1 MRLLNVDSFEFE
13 EFFYAKPPPYA
24 ILSHTWG
31 SDSEEVSYRDVRE
44 GRLRTPATR
53 PDKITGCCQK
63 AKEDGYKY
71 VWVDTC
77 CIDKTNS
84 VELQEAIN
92 SMFRWYRDADIC
104 YAYLA
109 DVAPVSNTSAFNAAF
124 AASRWFQR
132 GWTLQELI
140 APHNLRFYNKGW
152 TFVGNKGD
160 LCDLVEEITGIP
172 TNFLLGMAELH
183 HASVAQRMSW
193 AAKRITK
200 RQEDMAYCL
209 LGIFGIYMPM
219 IYGEGDKAFRRLQ
232 EHIMKDVGDDS
243 ILAWDLDPSGWT
255 PACAAGI
262 TPGSALAP
270 APSFFANSGQVTAVD
285 RSGHSFDVQG
295 GTIRLPVRLY
305 TTPAGE
311 IVGLLKCGPEAN
323 RQTVVGIP
331 LAAAPGGNSDTYF
344 RVAGRQALLAATT
357 EASGT
362 AVVRIQLDGRQ
373 EPSQGIE
380 ACWFHI
386 RKTVPDLELISVH
399 PSGCWHKERAL
410 IEATIEPAAAGA
422 KIVIA
427 RFRQTTAAATAADF
441 LAVVTVDAQ
450 ADPSCHLMIAGR
462 ETPTEEIADNASVW
476 KSMVADTTSA
486 SNTATHLSL
495 SLETLQAS
503 PSQRRFILKT
513 VALPNRP
520 DTTVNVTAAL
530 ELNGVVALQDD
541 FQRMHDCRIKDI
553 KGLQHKVADVK
564 RAIADKRAELE
575 KVQQEIEALKKEE
588 ARVGTELADEQGRE
602 RDLLTEYRR
611 IRKGQ
616 VHYYERI
623 VDMDG
628 LADMYETGEAQ
639 SHGTNRVVSKIAGQ
653 ILPYAIRDRHAA
665 LTRLLFNHAA
675 NFSVLDLEGRTA
687 LTHAILTGSL
697 PLVRE
702 LLSRGADVRPADQ
715 NGRTYLHLAA
725 ALGSDDIAGLLLD
738 RGAQVWW
745 LDKDGLSPLHI
756 AADHGSEAMV
766 RLLLARGAGPAA
778 VTLVNQTPRD
788 LAIRAG
794 HDAVAKILK
803 AAESGKSRKDPGRT
817 ASTHLATPTGPSA
830 AQQDQGQ
837 KKPVQDTARAMKK
850 LPTKTTSP
858 ASSLATAVALGIVA
872 QGSAQRPQRPDGA
885 TNVRSMVERVIRGVY
900 DK

>member
-31 SDSEEVSYRDVRE
+31 SDSEEVSYRDVLD

-77 CIDKTNS
+77 CIDKTNL

-92 SMFRWYRDADIC
+92 SMFRWYRDANIC

-109 DVAPVSNTSAFNAAF
+109 DVTPVGGTSTFNAAF

-152 TFVGNKGD
+152 TFVGNKGN
-160 LCDLVEEITGIP
+160 LYELVEEITGIP
-172 TNFLLGMAELH
+172 SDFLLGIVKLH
-183 HASVAQRMSW
+183 DASVAQRMSW
-193 AAKRITK
+193 AAKRVTK

-209 LGIFGIYMPM
+209 LGIFGVSMPM

-232 EHIMKDVGDDS
+232 EHIMKDVADDS
-243 ILAWDLDPSGWT
+243 ILAWDLDQSGWT

-270 APSFFANSGQVTAVD
+270 APSFFAKSGQVTAVD

-311 IVGLLKCGPEAN
+311 IIGLLKCGPEAN

-331 LAAAPGGNSDTYF
+331 LAAAPGGNSDNTYF

-380 ACWFHI
+380 TCWFHI
-386 RKTVPDLELISVH
+386 GKTLPDLDLINVH
-399 PSGCWHKERAL
+399 PSGCWHKDRAL
-410 IEATIEPAAAGA
+410 IEATMEPAAAGA
-422 KIVIA
+422 KIIIA
-427 RFRQTTAAATAADF
+427 RFRQTTAAAAADF
-441 LAVVTVDAQ
+441 LAVVAVDAQ

-462 ETPTEEIADNASVW
+462 ETPTEEIVDNASMW

-513 VALPNRP
+513 VAVPNPP
-520 DTTVNVTAAL
+520 DATFNVTMAL
-530 ELNGVVALQDD
+530 ELSGAVALRDD
-541 FQRMHDCRIKDI
+541 FQRMHNCRIEDI
-553 KGLQHKVADVK
+553 KGLQHKVRVVK
-564 RAIADKRAELE
+564 RAIADKHAELE

-602 RDLLTEYRR
+602 RDLLAEYRQL
-611 IRKGQ
+611 RKGQ
-616 VHYYERI
+616 VHYHER
-623 VDMDG
+623 VADMDR
-628 LADMYETGEAQ
+628 LADMSKTGVAQ
-639 SHGTNRVVSKIAGQ
+639 SAGTNPLFSKIAGQ

-675 NFSVLDLEGRTA
+675 DLSALDLEGRTA
-687 LTHAILTGSL
+687 LTQAILRGSL

-738 RGAQVWW
+738 RGAQVSW
-745 LDKDGLSPLHI
+745 LDKNGLSPLH
-756 AADHGSEAMV
+756 AAAHHGSETTV
-766 RLLLARGAGPAA
+766 RLLLTRGASPAA
-778 VTLVNQTPRD
+778 LTLDDLTPRD

-803 AAESGKSRKDPGRT
+803 AAEWDKALVKGRGRT
-817 ASTHLATPTGPSA
+817 ASTHLAAPTGPSA

-837 KKPVQDTARAMKK
+837 KKPVDTAARAKK
-850 LPTKTTSP
+850 TP
-858 ASSLATAVALGIVA
+858 AKLSAVSFAATPVVIG
-872 QGSAQRPQRPDGA
+872 
-885 TNVRSMVERVIRGVY
+885 SMVERVIRGVY